1 MKAVIYARVSTEE
14 QNEQNQIDI
23 LLKWADAR
31 EFEIVEIYREQG
43 SAWKSGHQPEWAR
56 LMNDARHCKF
66 DLVLVW
72 ALDRITREGSEA
84 ILNRYS
90 TLGRY
95 KVKVISHEESWTEA
109 PGELGEI
116 LLAMAGWVARME
128 SKRRSERTKAGME
141 RAKKE
146 GKQIGR
152 PKGKKDKP
160 GHKRRR
166 LGYLL
171 REATAAER
179 IKYGGNN
186 AIRE

>member
-14 QNEQNQIDI
+14 QTEQNQVDI

-31 EFEIVEIYREQG
+31 EFQIVEIYREQG
-43 SAWKSGHQPEWAR
+43 SAWKAGHQPEWSR
-56 LMNDARHCKF
+56 LMEDARHSKF

-152 PKGKKDKP
+152 PKGSKDKP

-171 REATAAER
+171 REATADEKR
-179 IKYGGNN
+179 KYG
-186 AIRE
+186 ALAK